1 MDKEQ
6 DGFLNLNRSVV
17 TLFKLT
23 YMYRITSISVISC
36 ALFLSQAF
44 SSKNQKKYILMSA
57 LKRIST
63 AFCL

>member
-23 YMYRITSISVISC
+23 YMYRIEHCVTSISVISC

-44 SSKNQKKYILMSA
+44 SSKNQKNI
-57 LKRIST
+57 
-63 AFCL
+63 F